1 MTGARRND
9 ILKKKKNIVQMI
21 SCIRKKF
28 LFFCKKIKSRFSR
41 QEHDNSFG
49 KKLNI
54 VVKTEYYLAYM
65 QTFVVVSFYFIILK
79 KSYLKNK
86 LS

>member
-1 MTGARRND
+1 MHTQ
-9 ILKKKKNIVQMI
+9 KIV
-21 SCIRKKF
+21 
-28 LFFCKKIKSRFSR
+28 FFCKKIKSRFSR
-41 QEHDNSFG
+41 QEHDNSFW